1 MVMSNQRKKEKEE
14 EEESEEEG
22 GRRRRNKIKIKDYK
36 MHPIEQSS
44 KSFPPRSKQSLPHQ

>member
-1 MVMSNQRKKEKEE
+1 MPNQRKKEKEE
-14 EEESEEEG
+14 EEERKEEG

-44 KSFPPRSKQSLPHQ
+44 KSFPPRSKRSLPHQ